1 TPAGNIR
8 ILMASIFLSALYKPL
23 PAEPADGLYRP
34 ICRKKGCQPELTA
47 PYKGARGN
55 AIQHLL

>member
-1 TPAGNIR
+1 
-8 ILMASIFLSALYKPL
+8 MASIFLSALYKPL
-23 PAEPADGLYRP
+23 PAEPADGLHRP